1 MYAAGSRRQPHPSEW
16 PGHSAAR
23 VPVPVRRSRTRA
35 HRVGCDCASR
45 LRPAP
50 PRPRGPVPGRLLQRA
65 GAGAHG
71 GLHTR
76 LVGAS
81 LASRGRRAARASCDK

>member
-35 HRVGCDCASR
+35 HRVGCDRASR
-45 LRPAP
+45 LRPAA
-50 PRPRGPVPGRLLQRA
+50 PRLAVYARGPAPVLTA
-65 GAGAHG
+65 AC
-71 GLHTR
+71 TR
-76 LVGAS
+76 GS
-81 LASRGRRAARASCDK
+81 

>member
-1 MYAAGSRRQPHPSEW
+1 MYDAGSRRQPHPSEW

-35 HRVGCDCASR
+35 HRVGCDRASR

-50 PRPRGPVPGRLLQRA
+50 PRPRAWPFTPEGQRWCSRRPAHEARRGLAREPRTAGSPGVL
-65 GAGAHG
+65 
-71 GLHTR
+71 
-76 LVGAS
+76 
-81 LASRGRRAARASCDK
+81 